1 VNPHLGALRHRFQQ
15 TATGLRISAGTLIRD
30 FGLNDFL
37 ENVVQEDDDAPTLAV
52 RALRY
57 FCEEVS
63 PTERQFQLGVLAVVT
78 FLGLDHA
85 KPPRQNVQQAG
96 LDLVG
101 ILRAQRVNEQ
111 ALRGWITSHFG

>member
-1 VNPHLGALRHRFQQ
+1 VKGHLGALRNRFQQ

-37 ENVVQEDDDAPTLAV
+37 ENVVQEEDDAATV

-57 FCEEVS
+57 FCENVS
-63 PTERQFQLGVLAVVT
+63 PGERQFQLGVLAVVT

-101 ILRAQRVNEQ
+101 ILRTQGVNEP